1 MKHTP
6 FSYVLPEPLCPGCE
20 NDEVWLLQAMLA
32 AISRH
37 YVNLAQPSLNGVYD
51 SLTTEAV
58 KRVQRALGIA
68 DTGETN
74 QETWD
79 HIILMFCCWRE

>member
-1 MKHTP
+1 MKQKP
-6 FSYVLPEPLCPGCE
+6 FSYVLPEPLRPGCE
-20 NDEVWLLQAMLA
+20 SDAVWLLQAMLA

-37 YVNLAQPSLNGVYD
+37 FVNLMQPSLNGVYD
-51 SLTTEAV
+51 ERTTESV

-68 DTGETN
+68 DTGETD

-79 HIILMFCCWRE
+79 HIILMFCSWC